1 MQATAG
7 RVGPGT
13 PGFSGVRDERGR
25 AVERLEQDDLRYRWH
40 PYSSRQ
46 SVEELGPIVV
56 VSGDGATVQDA
67 AGRRYIDGHAG
78 LWLMNVGW
86 GRESIVEAAAEQMRR
101 LPWFSSFGRFSN
113 EPAIALSR
121 RLAELLEPEGMRHFF
136 FTNSGSEANDTAI
149 KIARQYFREKGQVRK
164 QKIIGRNHAYHG
176 VTFGALSVS
185 GMRVNRQAFEPLLPG
200 VLHVASPHC
209 SRCELHQTY
218 PGCGLL
224 CAQDL
229 ERVVAFEGPETVAAF
244 IAEPVQAAG
253 GVIIPPEG
261 YLAQV
266 AEICRR
272 HDILFIADEVV
283 TGFGRTGSWF
293 GSRRFGI
300 RPDIMTFAKGLTS
313 GYLPLGC
320 TAVTDKV
327 FEAFS
332 GPQEF
337 RHGNT
342 YSGHPVACAAALEN
356 LRLIEAE
363 DLPGRS
369 ARMGEL
375 LLGELQGLR
384 RHPSVGDVQGV
395 GLLARVELVDAS
407 GAPMAPAVVAQVL
420 ARVLEL
426 GVILRGVGSVVTF
439 SPPLVIQ
446 PEEIRS
452 IVQALDTALGEIA
465 DEAAL
470 AHREA

>member
-1 MQATAG
+1 MEG
-7 RVGPGT
+7 L
-13 PGFSGVRDERGR
+13 D
-25 AVERLEQDDLRYRWH
+25 QDDIRYRWH
-40 PYSSRQ
+40 PYSSRA
-46 SVEELGPIVV
+46 SLEEMGPIVV
-56 VSGDGATVQDA
+56 VSGDGATVEDA
-67 AGRRYIDGHAG
+67 SGRRYIDGHAG

-86 GRESIVEAAAEQMRR
+86 GRESIVEAAAQQMRR

-149 KIARQYFREKGQVRK
+149 KVARQYFRQQGLPRK
-164 QKIIGRNHAYHG
+164 HKIVGRNHAYHG

-185 GMRVNRQAFEPLLPG
+185 GMRINRQAFEPLLPG
-200 VLHVASPHC
+200 VHHVASPHC
-209 SRCELHQTY
+209 YRCELHATY
-218 PGCGLL
+218 PRCDLL

-229 ERVVAFEGPETVAAF
+229 ERLVAFEGADTIAAF

-253 GVIIPPEG
+253 GVIIPPDG
-261 YLAQV
+261 YLERV

-272 HDILFIADEVV
+272 HDILFIADEVI

-293 GSRRFGI
+293 GSRRFGLA
-300 RPDIMTFAKGLTS
+300 PDIMTFAKGLTS

-320 TAVTDKV
+320 TAVSDRV
-327 FEAFS
+327 FEAFG

-363 DLPGRS
+363 DLPTR
-369 ARMGEL
+369 AERMGRL
-375 LLGELQGLR
+375 LLDGLEGLR
-384 RHPSVGDVQGV
+384 AHPSVGDVRGV
-395 GLLARVELVDAS
+395 GLLARVELVDAE
-407 GAPMAPAVVAQVL
+407 GEALAPAIVQEVL

-426 GVILRGVGSVVTF
+426 GVILRGVGSVITF
-439 SPPLVIQ
+439 SPPLVIEPQ
-446 PEEIRS
+446 EIERM
-452 IVQALDTALGEIA
+452 VAAVDTALYEIA
-465 DEAAL
+465 DRAVAAG
-470 AHREA
+470 AGA

>member
-1 MQATAG
+1 
-7 RVGPGT
+7 
-13 PGFSGVRDERGR
+13 
-25 AVERLEQDDLRYRWH
+25 
-40 PYSSRQ
+40 
-46 SVEELGPIVV
+46 
-56 VSGDGATVQDA
+56 VQDA
-67 AGRRYIDGHAG
+67 AGRSYIDGHAG

-86 GRESIVEAAAEQMRR
+86 GRESIAEAAAQQMRR

-149 KIARQYFREKGQVRK
+149 KIARQYFRQKGQPRK
-164 QKIIGRNHAYHG
+164 QKIVGRNHAYHG

-185 GMRVNRQAFEPLLPG
+185 GMHVNRQAFEPLLPG

-229 ERVVAFEGPETVAAF
+229 ERVLAFEGPETVAAF

-253 GVIIPPEG
+253 GVIIPPQG
-261 YLAQV
+261 YLQEV
-266 AEICRR
+266 REICRR

-283 TGFGRTGSWF
+283 TGFGRTGAWF

-320 TAVTDKV
+320 TAVTDEV

-356 LRLIEAE
+356 LRLIDAE
-363 DLPGRS
+363 DLPARS
-369 ARMGEL
+369 ERAGAVL
-375 LLGELQGLR
+375 LDGLR
-384 RHPSVGDVQGV
+384 ALRSHPSVGDVQGV
-395 GLLARVELVDAS
+395 GLLARMELVDAQ
-407 GAPMAPAVVAQVL
+407 GRPLAPAIVADVL
-420 ARVLEL
+420 SRVLDL
-426 GVILRGVGSVVTF
+426 GVILRGVGSVITF
-439 SPPLVIQ
+439 SPPLVISD
-446 PEEIRS
+446 EEIGTILRA
-452 IVQALDTALGEIA
+452 VDTALGEISDKA
-465 DEAAL
+465 VL
-470 AHREA
+470 AGQNI

>member
-1 MQATAG
+1 MG
-7 RVGPGT
+7 
-13 PGFSGVRDERGR
+13 
-25 AVERLEQDDLRYRWH
+25 RLEQDDLRYRWH
-40 PYSSRQ
+40 PYSSPQ
-46 SVEELGPIVV
+46 SVENLGPIVI
-56 VSGDGATVQDA
+56 VSGQGATVQDA
-67 AGRRYIDGHAG
+67 SGRSYIDGHAG

-86 GRESIVEAAAEQMRR
+86 GRDSIVDAVAEQMRR

-113 EPAIALSR
+113 EPAIELSR
-121 RLAELLEPEGMRHFF
+121 RLAQLLEPEGMSHFF

-149 KIARQYFREKGQVRK
+149 KIARQYFREKGQPRK

-209 SRCELHQTY
+209 SRCELHQSY

-224 CAQDL
+224 CARDL
-229 ERVVAFEGPETVAAF
+229 ERVVAFEGADTIAAF

-253 GVIIPPEG
+253 GVIIPPED
-261 YLAQV
+261 YLKEV

-283 TGFGRTGSWF
+283 TGFGRTGAWF
-293 GSRRFGI
+293 GSRRFGV

-320 TAVTDKV
+320 TAVSETV
-327 FEAFS
+327 FAAFA

-342 YSGHPVACAAALEN
+342 YSGHPVACVAALEN

-363 DLPGRS
+363 DLPAR
-369 ARMGEL
+369 AERMGARL
-375 LLGELQGLR
+375 LSGLFELR
-384 RHPSVGDVQGV
+384 RHPSVGDVRGV
-395 GLLARVELVDAS
+395 GLLARLELVDADS
-407 GAPMAPAVVAQVL
+407 APLASAVVGQVL
-420 ARVLEL
+420 ERVLEL
-426 GVILRGVGSVVTF
+426 GVILRGAGSVITL
-439 SPPLVIQ
+439 SPPLVIA
-446 PEEIRS
+446 PDEIRG
-452 IVQALDTALGEIA
+452 ILQALDMALGEIA
-465 DEAAL
+465 DKAVGTGRTE
-470 AHREA
+470 

>member
-1 MQATAG
+1 M
-7 RVGPGT
+7 
-13 PGFSGVRDERGR
+13 
-25 AVERLEQDDLRYRWH
+25 ERLEQDDIMFRWH
-40 PYSSRQ
+40 PYSSRANL
-46 SVEELGPIVV
+46 EEMGPIVI
-56 VSGDGATVQDA
+56 VSGDGATVEDA
-67 AGRRYIDGHAG
+67 SGRRYIDGHAG

-86 GRESIVEAAAEQMRR
+86 GRDSIVDAAAEQMRR

-121 RLAELLEPEGMRHFF
+121 RLADLLEPEGMRHFF

-149 KIARQYFREKGQVRK
+149 KITRQYFRQRGLPRK

-200 VLHVASPHC
+200 VHHVASPHC
-209 SRCELHQTY
+209 YRCELHQTY
-218 PGCGLL
+218 PNCDLL
-224 CAQDL
+224 CAHDL
-229 ERVVAFEGPETVAAF
+229 ERLVAFEGADTIAAF

-253 GVIIPPEG
+253 GVIIPPDG
-261 YLAQV
+261 YLERV

-293 GSRRFGI
+293 GSRRYGL

-320 TAVTDKV
+320 AAVSDQV
-327 FEAFS
+327 FEAFG

-363 DLPGRS
+363 DLP
-369 ARMGEL
+369 AQAERMGRL
-375 LLGELQGLR
+375 LLDRLRGLQA
-384 RHPSVGDVQGV
+384 HPSVGDVQGV
-395 GLLARVELVDAS
+395 GLLARVELIDAQ
-407 GAPMAPAVVAQVL
+407 GAALTPAVVQEVL

-426 GVILRGVGSVVTF
+426 GVILRGVGSVITF

-446 PEEIRS
+446 PQEIERMVAAVDAA
-452 IVQALDTALGEIA
+452 IGEIA
-465 DEAAL
+465 DRAVAAGL
-470 AHREA
+470 GA